1 MNVMDNNNMGGN
13 NLHNL
18 INRNINNIINDN
30 NIIHQLNNDDMNN
43 NQYFYNDLANRIRNN
58 IINNRNN
65 DLNIINNVNNDNFAN
80 IIRNYFIEYRNNI
93 INNNNNDANII
104 RDHYI
109 NFLNINNIDAD
120 NVGAVN
126 QNDDAAGV
134 DHNDNAATAADNILD
149 HHVLPL
155 PDQEVMPEG
164 WHPGGGQ
171 PGGGQ
176 PEVVVQ
182 DTTDDIAVPKC
193 RICME
198 NTCVVV
204 FVPCGHVCSCTE
216 CSDRVDSCPVCRA
229 EITRKQGLF
238 FA

>member
-1 MNVMDNNNMGGN
+1 
-13 NLHNL
+13 
-18 INRNINNIINDN
+18 
-30 NIIHQLNNDDMNN
+30 MNN
-43 NQYFYNDLANRIRNN
+43 NQNFYHDLANRIRNN

-80 IIRNYFIEYRNNI
+80 IIRNYFIEY
-93 INNNNNDANII
+93 
-104 RDHYI
+104 
-109 NFLNINNIDAD
+109 
-120 NVGAVN
+120 AVN
-126 QNDDAAGV
+126 QIDAVAAEGQA
-134 DHNDNAATAADNILD
+134 DHN
-149 HHVLPL
+149 VPL
-155 PDQEVMPEG
+155 PPEQEVMAA
-164 WHPGGGQ
+164 GGGPPEVRVQ
-171 PGGGQ
+171 EVMAAGGGPPEVVVQ
-176 PEVVVQ
+176 EVMAAGPPEVVVQ